1 MNIEM
6 IDCQEIVSRVM
17 NILGKNINIMNE
29 KGIIIASG
37 DERRIGTFHE
47 AAKIVV
53 ESNSEI
59 IVDNNNMFKGC
70 KKGVNLP
77 IYHDKRILG
86 VIGITGEPAD
96 VKGYG
101 IIVKELVELMIQED
115 ERKKTEMFQ
124 AKALMNFA
132 NELIKE
138 QDKQNLEMLRL
149 RSHLIDFDLKTKR
162 AIIVADICNFSKVI
176 ENCSNEQEIMV
187 QQLKQGIIDNV
198 TNILNRQHDLIF
210 NLSEDRFI
218 IFKCFDTDILSFCRK
233 VEESLKANL
242 GLQMYIGI
250 GSSCA
255 DIRDYYKSYMLSN
268 RVVNIGRKLDPDKL
282 IYSSEDYRIQL
293 LLQSVKEEQKEEY
306 TEYFYKLFNNKSDK
320 HIKELL
326 DTARTYFEKG
336 MNIKATAEA
345 MFVHRN
351 TVLYRINKLKEQYG
365 QDITEPYT
373 CMLLYIGMNLTDLG

>member
-6 IDCQEIVSRVM
+6 IDCQEIVNRVM

-37 DERRIGTFHE
+37 DMLRIGTFHE

-53 ESNSEI
+53 ESNREI
-59 IVDNNNMFKGC
+59 IVDTNNMFKGC

-77 IYHDKRILG
+77 IYHDNRILG
-86 VIGITGEPAD
+86 VIGITGEPAE

-115 ERKKTEMFQ
+115 KRKKTEMFQ
-124 AKALMNFA
+124 EKALMNYA

-176 ENCSNEQEIMV
+176 ENCSNDQEIMV

-198 TNILNRQHDLIF
+198 SNILNRQHDLIF

-218 IFKCFDTDILSFCRK
+218 IFKYFDTGILSFCQK

-250 GSSCA
+250 GSPCG
-255 DIRDYYKSYMLSN
+255 DICDYYNSYMLAN
-268 RVVNIGRKLDPDKL
+268 RVVNIGRKLDPQRL
-282 IYSSEDYRIQL
+282 IYSSGDYRIQL
-293 LLQSVKEEQKEEY
+293 LLQSVKEDQKKEY

-326 DTARTYFEKG
+326 DTARIYFEKR

-345 MFVHRN
+345 MFIHRN

-373 CMLLYIGMNLTDLG
+373 CMLLYIGINLMDLE

>member
-1 MNIEM
+1 MNIDM
-6 IDCQEIVSRVM
+6 IDCQEIVNRVM
-17 NILGKNINIMNE
+17 NILGKNINIMND

-37 DERRIGTFHE
+37 DEHRIGTFHE

-59 IVDNNNMFKGC
+59 IVDNNNMFRGC

-86 VIGITGEPAD
+86 VIGITGDPAE

-138 QDKQNLEMLRL
+138 QDMQSLEMLRL

-162 AIIVADICNFSKVI
+162 TIIVADICNFSNAI
-176 ENCSNEQEIMV
+176 ENCSNDKEIMV
-187 QQLKQGIIDNV
+187 QQLKQGIIDSV
-198 TNILNRQHDLIF
+198 ANILDRHHDLIF

-218 IFKCFDTDILSFCRK
+218 IFKCLDTDILSFCRK

-250 GSSCA
+250 GSPCCE
-255 DIRDYYKSYMLSN
+255 IQDYYKSYMLAN
-268 RVVNIGRKLDPDKL
+268 RVVNIGRKLDSKKL

-293 LLQSVKEEQKEEY
+293 LLQSVKEEQKKQY
-306 TEYFYKLFNNKSDK
+306 IEYFYMLFNNKHEK
-320 HIKELL
+320 HAKELL
-326 DTARTYFEKG
+326 DTARIYFEKG
-336 MNIKATAEA
+336 MNIKTTAEA
-345 MFVHRN
+345 MFIHRN

-365 QDITEPYT
+365 QDITDPYT
-373 CMLLYIGMNLTDLG
+373 CMLLYIGINLMNLE